1 LTIGLLA
8 GKLVNNKIPWRGDSA
23 EDDGQEA
30 GLDLSKGMYDAGD
43 HIKFGFPM
51 AFTATMLS
59 WSVLEYGGAMQAA
72 KQRDAALDALRWIMD
87 YLLNAHPSADVL
99 YIQVMISQ
107 KLIMQFPYYL
117 FDRISRWSF
126 EVLDF

>member
-1 LTIGLLA
+1 MIGLSA
-8 GKLVNNKIPWRGDSA
+8 GKLVSNKIPWRGDSA
-23 EDDGQEA
+23 VDDGQEA

-59 WSVLEYGGAMQAA
+59 WSVLEYGGPMQAA

-99 YIQVMISQ
+99 YIQVMI
-107 KLIMQFPYYL
+107 M
-117 FDRISRWSF
+117 
-126 EVLDF
+126 